1 MSDGVRPQVR
11 LRISLGQRLAN
22 LLDRL
27 GNSAATDPRRQPQS
41 VCGSITTVLFSTVA
55 VYMFVVTLMKYV
67 AHERGE
73 IVGGRAQLNGLY
85 QNRDGAAGSRQNQ
98 TWSDFHIPSLE
109 LKITSKLMF
118 FHKEGERP
126 AIFKVQARD
135 RTGYLHMRQSD
146 ERETPVSFA
155 VYSKHRV
162 PIGSF
167 DQRVNSKARSRGA
180 GVKANLRDRIFYSS
194 TVCADAQRA
203 VLSPAAPAA
212 PRTAPAADARAG
224 RSGVPRAW
232 RCSAQSTTARLTR
245 LAPSP
250 SPASL
255 LAPPPHPLRPPTH
268 PRAAPRCSLCRERP
282 SPLPP
287 HVAPKADGSAAAP
300 ARARAGARSVPG
312 AHGAAAGAV

>member
-11 LRISLGQRLAN
+11 LRVSLGQRLAN

-55 VYMFVVTLMKYV
+55 VYMFVATLMKYV

-118 FHKEGERP
+118 FQKEGERP

-135 RTGYLHMRQSD
+135 RTGYLHTRQSD

-194 TVCADAQRA
+194 TVRADAQHA
-203 VLSPAAPAA
+203 LLGGFKEVFVGSDAFSPAAPAA
-212 PRTAPAADARAG
+212 PRTTPAADARAD

-245 LAPSP
+245 PAPSP

-255 LAPPPHPLRPPTH
+255 LTPPPHPLRPPTH
-268 PRAAPRCSLCRERP
+268 PRHGATLSAP
-282 SPLPP
+282 SPC
-287 HVAPKADGSAAAP
+287 
-300 ARARAGARSVPG
+300 RSRG
-312 AHGAAAGAV
+312 